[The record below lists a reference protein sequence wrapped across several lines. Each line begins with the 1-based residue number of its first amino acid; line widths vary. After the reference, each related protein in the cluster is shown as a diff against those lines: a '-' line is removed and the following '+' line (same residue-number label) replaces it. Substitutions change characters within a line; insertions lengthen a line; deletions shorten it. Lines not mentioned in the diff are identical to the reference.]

1 MWEFVDK
8 VVYINLEHRTDRREQ
23 MERMTSKFGADKV
36 IRFPAIQHSK
46 GYIGC
51 SKSHGMVLK
60 MAIENGWNNVLIL
73 EDDAEW
79 NDYDSG
85 YEKLLKITQSDY
97 DVVMLGGTWVE
108 HDPSSF
114 RLRYGQT
121 CTGYLVNKN
130 YMSTLLANFEESLA
144 NLIRINEQRE
154 FILKTC
160 NFTTNIIDNF
170 KDNDS
175 LYRLDVHW
183 KHLQPR
189 DKWFVVMPPLVYQ
202 TPSYSDIEGTDVDY
216 SDYFGVKKP
225 ST

>member
-1 MWEFVDK
+1 
-8 VVYINLEHRTDRREQ
+8 
-23 MERMTSKFGADKV
+23 
-36 IRFPAIQHSK
+36 
-46 GYIGC
+46 
-51 SKSHGMVLK
+51 MVLK

-130 YMSTLLANFEESLA
+130 YMTTLLANFEESLA
-144 NLIRINEQRE
+144 NLIRINEQME
-154 FILKTC
+154 FIV
-160 NFTTNIIDNF
+160 
-170 KDNDS
+170 NDS

-183 KHLQPR
+183 KQLQPR

-202 TPSYSDIEGTDVDY
+202 TPSYSNIEGTDVDY